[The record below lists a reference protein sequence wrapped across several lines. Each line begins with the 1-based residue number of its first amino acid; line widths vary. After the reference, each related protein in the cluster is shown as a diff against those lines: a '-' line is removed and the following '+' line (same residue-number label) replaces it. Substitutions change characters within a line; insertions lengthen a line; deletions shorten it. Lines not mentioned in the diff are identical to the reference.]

1 MIRMNTDTPVG
12 SEPGSGA
19 RSCTCSG
26 SYGRR
31 GVVNPLVRAAA
42 VPGLAALRITRLSPW
57 RPARIAAYAWPPR
70 ITARAAWAV
79 GSGTSRRAPPPWRLT
94 TAASGRPPRP
104 GRDAAPDGAARPG
117 TRPANSTWPATT
129 ARRPGGSGPSWR
141 CRPGRRAVRVQR
153 AGISRRQ
160 VRRRSGSAGQALHGL
175 VFGGFGF
182 LRCGDSGSG

>member
-57 RPARIAAYAWPPR
+57 RPARIAAYA
-70 ITARAAWAV
+70 AADH
-79 GSGTSRRAPPPWRLT
+79 G
-94 TAASGRPPRP
+94 P
-104 GRDAAPDGAARPG
+104 GRLGGWLRDQPESAAAVAADHSG
-117 TRPANSTWPATT
+117 QRPATATG
-129 ARRPGGSGPSWR
+129 A
-141 CRPGRRAVRVQR
+141 
-153 AGISRRQ
+153 
-160 VRRRSGSAGQALHGL
+160 
-175 VFGGFGF
+175 
-182 LRCGDSGSG
+182 